1 MHWSYHK
8 DCHKY
13 WNTVKQQGLDA
24 REFSI
29 EMDIGSAEYGDHN
42 MLAYPDLHTFRRIYG
57 QFTKAQLD
65 DNGVVLLIPYYETT
79 DSVRDILSQL
89 GIDVRKCEQNRS
101 LVIVDSVKAYFHS
114 DIDIKSLVKMMA
126 EDAKRTGK
134 KGVSIIDDMGSFFLY
149 EKQNQMIEY
158 ETELQLDEKKNNASS
173 DKIIEICA
181 YHKDNL
187 DTLKKKEQQE
197 LFEHHH
203 TSLVVY
209 N

>member
-1 MHWSYHK
+1 MHRSYHK

-79 DSVRDILSQL
+79 DSVRHVLSQL

-101 LVIVDSVKAYFHS
+101 LVIVDSVKAYLHS
-114 DIDIKSLVKMMA
+114 DIDRKSLLKMMA
-126 EDAKRTGK
+126 EGSKRMGK
-134 KGVSIIDDMGSFFLY
+134 KGVSIIGDMGSFFLY
-149 EKQNQMIEY
+149 EKEN
-158 ETELQLDEKKNNASS
+158 DDDANSV
-173 DKIIEICA
+173 KIKGICS
-181 YHKDNL
+181 YHKDTFN
-187 DTLKKKEQQE
+187 TLAKKEQQA

-203 TSLVVY
+203 AKLVVY

>member
-1 MHWSYHK
+1 L
-8 DCHKY
+8 
-13 WNTVKQQGLDA
+13 N
-24 REFSI
+24 I
-29 EMDIGSAEYGDHN
+29 AEYGDHN
-42 MLAYPDLHTFRRIYG
+42 MLVYPDLHTFRRIYG
-57 QFTKAQLD
+57 QFTRAQLD

-79 DSVRDILSQL
+79 DSVRRVLSQL

-158 ETELQLDEKKNNASS
+158 EIELQLDEKKNDANSV
-173 DKIIEICA
+173 KIKGICV
-181 YHKDNL
+181 YHKDNFS
-187 DTLKKKEQQE
+187 TLEKKEQQV

-203 TSLVVY
+203 INLVVH